1 MNPAERNSVQTP
13 RLEAR
18 GVTMRFGGLVALS
31 NVDLS
36 VAPKSITGL
45 IGPNGA
51 GKSTLF
57 GVLSGLLTPTS
68 GIVLLNGEAVTAK
81 SPQVRAARGM
91 ARTFQHPEL
100 FASLSV
106 REHVVLAD
114 RVRHARNRVWSDLF
128 AGRGFRRSDADEDA
142 RVDELLRGLHL
153 TAIAHRSVGDL
164 PLGSCR
170 LVEVARALA
179 LEPNIMLL
187 DEPSSGLDVRET
199 EELANVMQHVVAE
212 HDVSLVFVEHD
223 VEMVL
228 RICDA
233 VHVLDFGVKIAEG
246 TPDEIRVDPSVRA
259 AYLGQESES
268 AEALTR
274 AENQVVEGARA

>member
-1 MNPAERNSVQTP
+1 MKTSEKTSAQIP

-18 GVTMRFGGLVALS
+18 GVTMRFGGLVALN
-31 NVDLS
+31 NVDLM

-68 GIVLLNGEAVTAK
+68 GTVTLNGEAVTAK
-81 SPQVRAARGM
+81 SPQARAARGM

-114 RVRHARNRVWSDLF
+114 RVRHAGSRIWSDLF
-128 AGRGFRRSDADEDA
+128 TGRGLRRSGAEEDA
-142 RVDELLRGLHL
+142 RVDELLHGLSL

-179 LEPNIMLL
+179 LEPSILLL

-199 EELANVMQHVVAE
+199 EELAQVMQQVVAE
-212 HDVSLVFVEHD
+212 HDVSLLFVEHD

-228 RICDA
+228 RICHA

-246 TPDEIRVDPSVRA
+246 TPDEIRENPSVRA
-259 AYLGQESES
+259 AYLGEETEN
-268 AEALTR
+268 AEALVR
-274 AENQVVEGARA
+274 AERQTIEGARV